1 MNNSTTIEKYAIIK
15 VLSHIMKAD
24 GIIHP
29 KEEEYMNQ
37 TYKDFSVT
45 INDIEDISNIDD
57 IQTKLIISGMSDD
70 KKSKAHTLFVGMAVA
85 DGFVHPKET
94 EIINQF
100 F

>member
-1 MNNSTTIEKYAIIK
+1 MNSFTTIEKYAIIK

-29 KEEEYMNQ
+29 KEERYS
-37 TYKDFSVT
+37 DFSIT

-57 IQTKLIISGMSDD
+57 IQTKLIISGMTDEN
-70 KKSKAHTLFVGMAVA
+70 KILAKVLFVGMAEA
-85 DGFVHPKET
+85 DGTIHPKET

-100 F
+100 FI